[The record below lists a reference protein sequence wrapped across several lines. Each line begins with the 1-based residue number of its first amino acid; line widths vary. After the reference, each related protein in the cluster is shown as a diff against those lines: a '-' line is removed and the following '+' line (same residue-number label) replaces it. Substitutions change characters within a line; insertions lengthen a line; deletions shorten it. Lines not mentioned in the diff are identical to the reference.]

1 MIARDPFG
9 KTFVKNNNRIDAIG
23 MIILYAIEKDKA

>member
-1 MIARDPFG
+1 MSFG
-9 KTFVKNNNRIDAIG
+9 NIFVKNNNKIDAIG